1 MDLSVAKLRS
11 SLMRIN
17 AKLKSKEIS
26 EFLTKKVSFK
36 KSRASIEIENLNLS
50 FR

>member
-1 MDLSVAKLRS
+1 MDLSVAKLKC

-26 EFLTKKVSFK
+26 GILSKNVSCRKVS
-36 KSRASIEIENLNLS
+36 SVHGNLK
-50 FR
+50 